1 MSDFAPQDAVSR
13 ISQRFHSLE
22 DWLSWQESLNPK
34 TIDLGLDRVAEVWR
48 RLQPPDLSASTVISI
63 AGTNGKG
70 SSVALFEAILKA
82 GGYSTGSY
90 TSPHLLRYNERI
102 RLNGQPLSDQA
113 IMDAFE
119 AIDQVRGNL
128 PLTYFEFGTLAAL
141 YIFARQ
147 KPDVVLLEVGLGG
160 RLDAVNI
167 VDANLALVTS
177 IALDHQDWLGND
189 LEAIGREKAGIFR
202 AGKPAVYSA
211 PDMPRSIEAQ
221 AQELGAPLCRNGRDF
236 LLRVDEAAERWIW
249 QGKGRVIQNLPLPA
263 LTGKHQLDNAA
274 GVIMA
279 LTLLEDRLPLDAG
292 AIRQG
297 LESAELPGRQQQIER
312 SGVSWLLD
320 VSHNPHA
327 VARLAEYLRTHPVP
341 GRTLAVLGMLR
352 DKDAARAGELMKDVV
367 QEWHLAGIPDSRGQ
381 SAAELAQRLAA
392 VGVQGHLH
400 EGVGDAM
407 EAVERQAGE
416 GDRVVVFGS
425 FHTVAEALG
434 CLGKQGSEST
444 PVR

>member
-1 MSDFAPQDAVSR
+1 M
-13 ISQRFHSLE
+13 RFPRLQ

-34 TIDLGLDRVAEVWR
+34 TIDLGLERVAEVWR

-70 SSVALFEAILKA
+70 SSVALFEAMLEA

-102 RLNGQPLSDQA
+102 RLDGQPLFDQA
-113 IMDAFE
+113 IMDAFQ
-119 AIDQVRGNL
+119 AIDQARDDL

-141 YIFARQ
+141 YVFSRQ
-147 KPDVVLLEVGLGG
+147 QPDVVLLEVGLGG

-167 VDANLALVTS
+167 IDADLALVTS

-211 PDMPRSIEAQ
+211 PDMPQSIEAQ
-221 AQELGAPLCRNGRDF
+221 ACKLGAFLYRNGRDF
-236 LLRVDEAAERWIW
+236 QPHVDESPERWAW
-249 QGKGRVIQNLPLPA
+249 QGRGRLIEDLPLPA
-263 LTGKHQLDNAA
+263 LAGEHQLDNAA
-274 GVIMA
+274 GVIMS
-279 LTLLEDRLPLDAG
+279 LMLLEERLPLDAR
-292 AIRQG
+292 AFCQG

-312 SGVSWLLD
+312 SGVSWVLD
-320 VSHNPHA
+320 VAHNPHA
-327 VARLAEYLRTHPVP
+327 VARLAERLRTHPVP

-367 QEWHLAGIPDSRGQ
+367 QEWHLSGIPDSRGQ
-381 SAAELAQRLAA
+381 SAAELARRLAT
-392 VGVQGHLH
+392 VGVQGDLH
-400 EGVGDAM
+400 EGVRDALH
-407 EAVERQAGE
+407 AAQRQAGE
-416 GDRVVVFGS
+416 GDRVVIFGS
-425 FHTVAEALG
+425 FHAVAEALG
-434 CLGKQGSEST
+434 CLEKQESELDSSM
-444 PVR
+444 

>member
-1 MSDFAPQDAVSR
+1 V
-13 ISQRFHSLE
+13 RFDRLE
-22 DWLSWQESLNPK
+22 DWLSWQESLNPR
-34 TIDLGLDRVAEVWR
+34 TMDLGLERVAEVWR

-70 SSVALFEAILKA
+70 SSVALLEAMLKA

-102 RLNGQPLSDQA
+102 RLDGQPLSDQT
-113 IMDAFE
+113 IMEAFQ
-119 AIDQVRGNL
+119 AIDQIRGDL

-141 YIFARQ
+141 YVFSRQ

-167 VDANLALVTS
+167 IDADLALVTS

-202 AGKPAVYSA
+202 AGRPAVYSA
-211 PDMPRSIEAQ
+211 PDMPHSIEEQ
-221 AQELGAPLCRNGRDF
+221 ARKLGAPLYRNGRDYQARF
-236 LLRVDEAAERWIW
+236 EEAAEHWVW
-249 QGKGRVIQNLPLPA
+249 QGQDRIIENLPLPA
-263 LTGKHQLDNAA
+263 LAGEHQLDNAA

-279 LTLLEDRLPLDAG
+279 LILLEKRLRLDVA
-292 AIRQG
+292 AICRG
-297 LESAELPGRQQQIER
+297 LESVALPGRQQRIEL

-327 VARLAEYLRTHPVP
+327 VARLAEHLHMHPVP

-352 DKDAARAGELMKDVV
+352 DKDVARAGELMKDVV
-367 QEWHLAGIPDSRGQ
+367 QEWHLAGISDSRGLG
-381 SAAELAQRLAA
+381 AAELARRLAA
-392 VGVQGHLH
+392 AGVRGHLH
-400 EGVGDAM
+400 ERVRDAM
-407 EAVERQAGE
+407 QAAKQQAGKT
-416 GDRVVVFGS
+416 DRVVVFGS
-425 FHTVAEALG
+425 FHTVAEALEYLQNPSG
-434 CLGKQGSEST
+434 TQM
-444 PVR
+444 P